1 MTVFHCPV
9 SDCIKKNYVDAKSV
23 KTHCRRFHGLNEF
36 EPEPS
41 QTEAQFI
48 CQVRGCR
55 KLFVEAVQIEAHLK
69 HHRNYI
75 PTNGNFECKCCPE
88 TFTRK
93 EQLDQ
98 HTLNCHTYD
107 GILRAQQH
115 QQQCQQEQEKRI
127 EVKHTVHGSLLAHHD
142 HIPAN
147 RDHRTSLHAK
157 TASFT
162 SVRTFNLG

>member
-1 MTVFHCPV
+1 M
-9 SDCIKKNYVDAKSV
+9 
-23 KTHCRRFHGLNEF
+23 KTTLFSAI
-36 EPEPS
+36 PS
-41 QTEAQFI
+41 QTEAQYI

-98 HTLNCHTYD
+98 HILGKIENNKLFCFLYLN
-107 GILRAQQH
+107 IL
-115 QQQCQQEQEKRI
+115 I
-127 EVKHTVHGSLLAHHD
+127 
-142 HIPAN
+142 I
-147 RDHRTSLHAK
+147 
-157 TASFT
+157 
-162 SVRTFNLG
+162 

>member
-1 MTVFHCPV
+1 M
-9 SDCIKKNYVDAKSV
+9 
-23 KTHCRRFHGLNEF
+23 KTTLFSAI
-36 EPEPS
+36 PS
-41 QTEAQFI
+41 QTEAQYI

-98 HTLNCHTYD
+98 H
-107 GILRAQQH
+107 ILGKIIF
-115 QQQCQQEQEKRI
+115 ENI
-127 EVKHTVHGSLLAHHD
+127 
-142 HIPAN
+142 
-147 RDHRTSLHAK
+147 
-157 TASFT
+157 
-162 SVRTFNLG
+162 SVRVHKYFNHKINFS

>member
-1 MTVFHCPV
+1 MTKYIIGEIFSSVGATLYKNP
-9 SDCIKKNYVDAKSV
+9 SDQTVQNENIKTKIFLAI
-23 KTHCRRFHGLNEF
+23 
-36 EPEPS
+36 PS
-41 QTEAQFI
+41 QTEAQYI

-98 HTLNCHTYD
+98 HILGTTY
-107 GILRAQQH
+107 I
-115 QQQCQQEQEKRI
+115 I
-127 EVKHTVHGSLLAHHD
+127 
-142 HIPAN
+142 
-147 RDHRTSLHAK
+147 
-157 TASFT
+157 
-162 SVRTFNLG
+162 